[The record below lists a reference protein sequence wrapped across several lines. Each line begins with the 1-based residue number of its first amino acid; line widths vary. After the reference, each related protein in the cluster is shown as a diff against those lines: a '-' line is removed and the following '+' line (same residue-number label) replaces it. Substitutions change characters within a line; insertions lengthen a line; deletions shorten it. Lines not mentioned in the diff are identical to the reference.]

1 MLRLEK
7 ITMKIKECDFDYKKS
22 MECIR
27 EELKNTRCRLSDG
40 RMYSAWKDNIACYLM
55 DNAEMSHVE
64 SNFIARGLLD
74 YLFGLGEYEEPKN
87 DRSEKIT
94 E

>member
-1 MLRLEK
+1 MA
-7 ITMKIKECDFDYKKS
+7 IMKIKDCDFEYKKS

-27 EELKNTRCRLSDG
+27 EVLKRTRRKLSDG
-40 RMYSAWKDNIACYLM
+40 EMYSAWKDNIACYLM

-74 YLFGLGEYEEPKN
+74 YLFQLGEYEEHID
-87 DRSEKIT
+87 DRSEKI
-94 E
+94 EE